1 MHSLERLNPPS
12 VIQYNYLY
20 TSWAYCVLIGQSE
33 INKGQIYIC
42 TFMNLKFSLIAGSL
56 HIIFTKDKPQLFL
69 ALFKPKITGEVL
81 NYLSVFVCHFVCLIQ
96 NCLLQ
101 DFTCLLASRF
111 KAVNFFVDR
120 FLSMNFLL
128 VVCVPYRIR
137 ETEKMGGLSC
147 GMTCMK
153 YLLLAFNLVFWV
165 SLIRFSRTAIRD
177 CCANIVYIS
186 LVRNTRCAELSSGKY
201 ILPAQSLNLS
211 VNKTG
216 FLSLRQPKF

>member
-1 MHSLERLNPPS
+1 MQAACILSLRR
-12 VIQYNYLY
+12 
-20 TSWAYCVLIGQSE
+20 
-33 INKGQIYIC
+33 INH
-42 TFMNLKFSLIAGSL
+42 NFSL
-56 HIIFTKDKPQLFL
+56 LFL
-69 ALFKPKITGEVL
+69 SRKSQVRFWIIWVYLFVILCAWFKIA
-81 NYLSVFVCHFVCLIQ
+81 FCKI
-96 NCLLQ
+96 LLAYAN
-101 DFTCLLASRF
+101 TASRF
-111 KAVNFFVDR
+111 KAVNFFVDL

-165 SLIRFSRTAIRD
+165 SLIRFNRTAIRD